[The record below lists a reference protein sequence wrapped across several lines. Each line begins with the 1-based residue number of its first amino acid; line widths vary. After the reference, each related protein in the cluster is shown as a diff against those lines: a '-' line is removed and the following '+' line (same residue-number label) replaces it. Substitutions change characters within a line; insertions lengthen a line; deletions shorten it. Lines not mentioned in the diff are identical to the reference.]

1 MGHEGALPQL
11 FAQFHRQEY
20 PAKARVAFLGV
31 GCRLGDG
38 PEALCVRWQM
48 RYVALVVLLCVVL
61 ALLLLASGL
70 FGLTGYR
77 WSQRRNQLA
86 SSTS

>member
-1 MGHEGALPQL
+1 
-11 FAQFHRQEY
+11 
-20 PAKARVAFLGV
+20 
-31 GCRLGDG
+31 
-38 PEALCVRWQM
+38 M
-48 RYVALVVLLCVVL
+48 RFVALVVLLCVVL